1 MYIHTGFGHGFL
13 FARSIS
19 TSRKGTFDSSVRTRK
34 GYFIIVR
41 ETRARRWFRGNTR
54 FKIMP
59 DVSTTFTWNYIA
71 ERVPFDE
78 LVRVYVCSSCVALA
92 KSTEQIRGT
101 RKCRS
106 L

>member
-1 MYIHTGFGHGFL
+1 MDFYSHGRFRHREKE
-13 FARSIS
+13 RS
-19 TSRKGTFDSSVRTRK
+19 
-34 GYFIIVR
+34 
-41 ETRARRWFRGNTR
+41 ARRGGRGKDTSSSFAKRVRGAWFRGNTR

-78 LVRVYVCSSCVALA
+78 LARVYVRMYVCCVALA